1 MITFDIAVILGI
13 LAVSIVLFLTEKL
26 RVDMV
31 AVLIILILIFTKILT
46 LEEAFA
52 GFSNPIV
59 IAVGSLFI
67 ISGGLFQTGVAT
79 WLGKHLTRIGG
90 KTETKL
96 IATVMI
102 AGALLSSI
110 MNNVAATAI
119 LLPGVMVIA
128 LRGGLAPSRLL
139 IPLAYGTILGGM
151 LTLVGTYPNII
162 VSSVLNNATG
172 AHFGFFDFTL
182 IGIPLTLLGIAY
194 MVVLGRH
201 ALPVKPLEE
210 KIRYSTSPE
219 ILPSIYRLEER
230 LFELRVPKASA
241 LVGKTIAEGEIGS
254 QFGINV
260 LGIMRARLRR
270 LAPKKDDIIKADDRL
285 LLQGRENDI
294 KNLVSKY
301 GLQIRRK
308 GNVQQQ
314 DLLSSEIGVAEITL
328 PPRSQY
334 VGKTLADILL
344 REKFGLTVLAVWRSG
359 KPIRARLA
367 EVTLQ
372 LGDALLVRGPWKKID
387 LLRRTDEFLI
397 LSGVNED
404 EEPQHR
410 EQMWISVL
418 IMAAMLIAVIARLL
432 PLPVA
437 ALAASVLMILSRCLT
452 LAEAY
457 RAVEWRMIILIAG
470 FIPLGNAM
478 VRTGTID
485 LFVNTVL
492 LPVTDLSPY
501 LLLAAVFV
509 FSSAIALITSN
520 ISAAILMSPVAITAS
535 DATGI
540 PPQILLLAVAIGAS
554 NGFMTPVAQQANL
567 LVMGPGNYEFKDY
580 LKVGVGISL
589 VIFAG
594 LMLFLPLIWKM

>member
-1 MITFDIAVILGI
+1 VITFEITVILGI
-13 LAVSIVLFLTEKL
+13 LIVSFILFVTEKL

-31 AVLIILILIFTKILT
+31 AVIIILILIFTRILP

-67 ISGGLFQTGVAT
+67 ISGGLFHTGVAT
-79 WLGKHLTRIGG
+79 WLGKHLIRLGG
-90 KTETKL
+90 KTEVSL

-119 LLPGVMVIA
+119 LLPGVMIIA
-128 LRGGLAPSRLL
+128 LKAGLAPSRLL
-139 IPLAYGTILGGM
+139 MPLAFGTILGGM

-162 VSSVLNNATG
+162 VSSVLNDATG
-172 AHFGFFDFTL
+172 SPFGFFDFAF
-182 IGIPLTLLGIAY
+182 IGVPLTILGILY
-194 MVVLGRH
+194 MVFLGRK
-201 ALPVKPLEE
+201 ALPIKPLEE
-210 KIRYSTSPE
+210 KIRYSTTPD

-230 LFELRVPKASA
+230 LFELRVPRDSD
-241 LVGKTIAEGEIGS
+241 LVGKTIAESEIGS
-254 QFGINV
+254 QFGTNV

-270 LAPKKDDIIKADDRL
+270 LSPQKDDIIKADDRL
-285 LLQGRENDI
+285 LLQGRESDI
-294 KNLVSKY
+294 RNLVTKF

-334 VGKTLADILL
+334 VGKKLADILL

-372 LGDALLVRGPWKKID
+372 LGDALLIRGPWKKIA
-387 LLRRTDEFLI
+387 LLKRTDEFLV
-397 LSGVNED
+397 LSAISEND
-404 EEPQHR
+404 EPQHR
-410 EQMWISVL
+410 ERMWVSVL
-418 IMAAMLIAVIARLL
+418 IMAGMLSAVIGKVV

-437 ALAASVLMILSRCLT
+437 ALTAAVLMILTRCLT

-478 VRTGTID
+478 MQTGTVD
-485 LFVNTVL
+485 LFVNGVFTPLASLHPLFVL
-492 LPVTDLSPY
+492 G
-501 LLLAAVFV
+501 AVFL
-509 FSSAIALITSN
+509 FSSIIALITSN
-520 ISAAILMSPVAITAS
+520 ISAAILMSPVAVTTAV
-535 DATGI
+535 TIGI
-540 PPQILLLAVAIGAS
+540 SPSVLLLAVAIGAS

-567 LVMGPGNYEFKDY
+567 IIMGPGNYVFKDY
-580 LKVGVGISL
+580 VKVGLGISL
-589 VIFAG
+589 VIFIG
-594 LMLFLPLIWKM
+594 VMLLLPLIWGL

>member
-1 MITFDIAVILGI
+1 LITFEITVILGI
-13 LAVSIVLFLTEKL
+13 LAVSFVLFITEKL

-31 AVLIILILIFTKILT
+31 AVLIILTLIFTRILP

-90 KTETKL
+90 KTEPTL

-128 LRGGLAPSRLL
+128 LRAELAPSRLL

-162 VSSVLNNATG
+162 VSSVLNEATG
-172 AHFGFFDFTL
+172 SPFGFFDFSL
-182 IGIPLTLLGIAY
+182 IGLSLTFFGIVY
-194 MVVLGRH
+194 MVFLGRR
-201 ALPVKPLEE
+201 ALPAKPLEE

-230 LFELRVPKASA
+230 LFELRVPKGSDI
-241 LVGKTIAEGEIGS
+241 VGKSIAESEIGS
-254 QFGINV
+254 QFGTNV

-270 LAPKKDDIIKADDRL
+270 LAPQKDDIIKADDRL
-285 LLQGRENDI
+285 LLQGRESDI
-294 KNLVSKY
+294 RNLVSKY

-314 DLLSSEIGVAEITL
+314 DLLSSQIGVAEITL

-344 REKFGLTVLAVWRSG
+344 REKFGLTVLAIWRSG
-359 KPIRARLA
+359 RPIRARLA

-372 LGDALLVRGPWKKID
+372 LGDALLIRGPWKKIA
-387 LLRRTDEFLI
+387 LLKKTDEFLV
-397 LSGVNED
+397 LSAISED

-410 EQMWISVL
+410 ERMWISVL
-418 IMAAMLIAVIARLL
+418 IMVAMLVAVIGKIIS
-432 PLPVA
+432 LPVA
-437 ALAASVLMILSRCLT
+437 ALTAAVLMVLTRCLT

-478 VRTGTID
+478 MQTGTVD
-485 LFVNTVL
+485 LFVNAVI
-492 LPVTDLSPY
+492 SP
-501 LLLAAVFV
+501 LGSFHPLFALGAIFI
-509 FSSAIALITSN
+509 FSSVIALITSN
-520 ISAAILMSPVAITAS
+520 ISAAILMSPVAVTTA
-535 DATGI
+535 ATLGI
-540 PPQILLLAVAIGAS
+540 SPYILLLAVAIGAS

-567 LVMGPGNYEFKDY
+567 IIMGPGNYVFKDY
-580 LKVGVGISL
+580 VKVGVGLSV
-589 VIFAG
+589 VIFIG
-594 LMLFLPLIWKM
+594 VMLLLPVFWGW